1 MAYKIL
7 DVTAAKEQVSAA
19 VPGVV
24 FLETN
29 RGWGLRARRG
39 NRSCIVFQPAVQG
52 LQREIVEPGEKVIS
66 LLMEGVAR

>member
-19 VPGVV
+19 VPRVV

-52 LQREIVEPGEKVIS
+52 LQREIVEPGKVIS